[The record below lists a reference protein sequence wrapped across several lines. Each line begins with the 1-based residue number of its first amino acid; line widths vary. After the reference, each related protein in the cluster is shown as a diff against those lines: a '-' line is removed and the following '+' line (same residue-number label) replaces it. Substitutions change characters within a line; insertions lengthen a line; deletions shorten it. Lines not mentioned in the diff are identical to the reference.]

1 MDETKLQEPATS
13 NESAAVPST
22 EGVAA
27 DESSCCAGNAHVP
40 LRQPG
45 VYAPVTVDAPSNPAD
60 SQLSDFTA
68 FLKRTW
74 RVWAVAIGAFLGLVL
89 TIAVLQR
96 LNAMAHSAQVK
107 RYDKAVGSLTPDR
120 LIARCGQPSDDV
132 TKEVYPVILRTVR
145 YKPAFGDPLVFTFSK
160 TAEQQ
165 SDWVFLTM
173 TDESGAKSFDT
184 PEAKIDAFSCLDSK
198 K

>member
-1 MDETKLQEPATS
+1 MDQTKLHDPAAPA
-13 NESAAVPST
+13 ESPADRPSQT
-22 EGVAA
+22 VAS
-27 DESSCCAGNAHVP
+27 DESSCCAGDAHVP
-40 LRQPG
+40 QRQPG
-45 VYAPVTVDAPSNPAD
+45 VYAPITVDAPSPAAD
-60 SQLSDFTA
+60 SQLADFTA

-74 RVWAVAIGAFLGLVL
+74 RIWAIAIGSFLGLIL
-89 TIAVLQR
+89 TITVLQR
-96 LNAMAHSAQVK
+96 LNAMAHNAQVK

-120 LIARCGQPSDDV
+120 LIARCGQPESDV
-132 TKEVYPVILRTVR
+132 SKEVFPVVLRTVR
-145 YKPAFGDPLVFTFSK
+145 YKPTFGDPLVFTFSK